1 MRGTKPRSKSYFKVL
16 FSFVFTIFSY
26 SYKRKFLLSKRSLK
40 SIFSKNAVLKKI
52 PKIYLFE
59 NYIRCYENEE
69 MFWLERMFSIVLFSS
84 SFFSFFTFLGF
95 FWLLLCFRLLFSQS
109 YFKMNWMKKL
119 NLISVAAQMEKDVKV
134 IKRYPS

>member
-16 FSFVFTIFSY
+16 FSFIFTIFSY

-59 NYIRCYENEE
+59 KYIRCYENEE
-69 MFWLERMFSIVLFSS
+69 MFWLERMFSIVLVSS
-84 SFFSFFTFLGF
+84 SFSSFFTFLGF
-95 FWLLLCFRLLFSQS
+95 FWLLLCFTLLFYYGHNFYSPALRHLLGMS
-109 YFKMNWMKKL
+109 PSSSWSKMFWTC
-119 NLISVAAQMEKDVKV
+119 SVV
-134 IKRYPS
+134 